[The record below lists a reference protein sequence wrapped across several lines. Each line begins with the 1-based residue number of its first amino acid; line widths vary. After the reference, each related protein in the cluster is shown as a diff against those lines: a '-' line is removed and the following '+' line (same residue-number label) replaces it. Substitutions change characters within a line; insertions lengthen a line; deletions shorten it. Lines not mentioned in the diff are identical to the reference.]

1 MKLTEVFYQQA
12 DVVEIARQL
21 PGKVLTTRFNGVTC
35 RVMITETE
43 AYAGITDKASHAYG
57 NRFTNRTKI
66 MYEAGGTAY
75 VYLCYGIHH
84 LFNVVT
90 NVKGIPHAVLIRAG
104 EPIEGEHTMLKRRK
118 MKEVVPKL
126 TAGPGALSQ
135 AMGIHTKHSGLWLL
149 DNKIWIEDAG
159 IKVSELICSP
169 RVGVGYAQEDAL
181 LPYRF
186 RIKNSKWV
194 SKAG

>member
-1 MKLTEVFYQQA
+1 MKLTEVFYQQP

-21 PGKVLTTRFNGVTC
+21 LGKVLTTRLNGVTC

-90 NVKGIPHAVLIRAG
+90 NVEGIPHAVLIRAG
-104 EPIEGEHTMLKRRK
+104 QPLEGEQSMLKRRK
-118 MKEVVPKL
+118 MKEMNPKL
-126 TAGPGALSQ
+126 STGPGALSQ

-149 DNKIWIEDAG
+149 NDKIWIEDAG
-159 IKVSELICSP
+159 IKVPELISSP
-169 RVGVGYAQEDAL
+169 RVGVGYAQEDTL

-186 RIKNSKWV
+186 YVKNSNWE
-194 SKAG
+194 SKTK

>member
-1 MKLTEVFYQQA
+1 MKLTEVFYQQP

-21 PGKVLTTRFNGVTC
+21 LGKVLTTRLNGVTC

-90 NVKGIPHAVLIRAG
+90 NVEGIPHAVLIRAG
-104 EPIEGEHTMLKRRK
+104 QPLEGEQSMLKRRK
-118 MKEVVPKL
+118 MKEMNPKL
-126 TAGPGALSQ
+126 STGPGALSQ

-149 DNKIWIEDAG
+149 NDKIWIEDAG
-159 IKVSELICSP
+159 IKVPELISSP
-169 RVGVGYAQEDAL
+169 RVGVGYAQEDTL

-186 RIKNSKWV
+186 YVKNSNWV
-194 SKAG
+194 SKTK